1 MMNDEFKRML
11 KLAGI
16 NEATI
21 MYGNNSH
28 YYDKFKELISK
39 FPELYTGLRQ
49 ILTSPQFRKEFDRFR
64 SEKIKQYSGFY
75 TFRNNNDPKEVEKYV
90 DIELENG
97 RYLEPILSLWGKTFL
112 KNLADNGFKFKY
124 NRHSDSYEW
133 KIPIKYQ
140 DRIPFK
146 SLEGYEIV
154 EYILPEYD
162 NSDVS
167 DDFDIMAGE
176 YFGL

>member
-21 MYGNNSH
+21 MYGDNSH

-49 ILTSPQFRKEFDRFR
+49 ILTSPQFRKEFEHVR
-64 SEKIKQYSGFY
+64 SEMIKTYSGFY
-75 TFRNNNDPKEVEKYV
+75 SFRGADPKEVENAV
-90 DIELENG
+90 DIVLENG
-97 RYLEPILSLWGKTFL
+97 KYLEILLSLWGKTFI
-112 KNLADNGFKFKY
+112 KNLVDNGFKFKY

-146 SLEGYEIV
+146 SLEGYEIA
-154 EYILPEYD
+154 EYIFPKHD
-162 NSDVS
+162 HSDVS
-167 DDFDIMAGE
+167 DEFDVMADE

>member
-21 MYGNNSH
+21 MYGDNSH

-39 FPELYTGLRQ
+39 FPELYAGLRQ
-49 ILTSPQFRKEFDRFR
+49 ILTSPQFRKEFERVRNDMIG
-64 SEKIKQYSGFY
+64 KYSGFY
-75 TFRNNNDPKEVEKYV
+75 SFRGADPKEVENAV
-90 DIELENG
+90 DIELEKG
-97 RYLEPILSLWGKTFL
+97 KYLEIILSLWGKTFI
-112 KNLADNGFKFKY
+112 KNLVDNGFKFKY
-124 NRHSDSYEW
+124 NRYSDSYEW

-146 SLEGYEIV
+146 SLEGYEIT
-154 EYILPEYD
+154 EYIFPEHDY
-162 NSDVS
+162 SDVS
-167 DDFDIMAGE
+167 DEFDIMAGE
-176 YFGL
+176 YFGV